1 MIDGDDRTALKEEA
15 NMMSDVAQFLWCW
28 GKTFVV
34 GLFCVSVWSLFHAL
48 FDSFDVKKSGFGLKK
63 SSKPFIVHTF

>member
-1 MIDGDDRTALKEEA
+1 MLRSFCG
-15 NMMSDVAQFLWCW
+15 
-28 GKTFVV
+28 V
-34 GLFCVSVWSLFHAL
+34 GEKRLLLVSLLCVSVWSLFHAL